1 MKTYFAVGKYRK
13 LEEASEITYKYAIL
27 HPIRTFPMFH
37 DIVYMESGTWDIFCG
52 DEHFDVFEG
61 DVFILPAGISHKS
74 KCECKAGTTN
84 YYLHMAPVIGD
95 NIGGEPPQNDG
106 ITRLAISTVIH
117 CQNNMMVRSLFEEIT
132 QLYYST
138 KPERDDVIS
147 ALLQTLLFTLYQCD
161 NSVSSK
167 KDDIVNKCLDIMKES
182 PNVLFKELEMAK
194 LLYVSDKTLRAEFVN
209 KFGKTFYQY
218 QMDTKLGQAGIYLI
232 EYPTMKL
239 SEIADL
245 LGFCD
250 EFHLSKVFKKKYGVS
265 PIQYRKNRK

>member
-13 LEEASEITYKYAIL
+13 LEEASEITYKYAIP
-27 HPIRTFPMFH
+27 HPNPHVSHVPRYSIH
-37 DIVYMESGTWDIFCG
+37 ESGTWDIVCG

-74 KCECKAGTTN
+74 KCERKVGTTN

-147 ALLQTLLFTLYQCD
+147 TLLQTLLFTLYQCD